1 MSYQLQQV
9 ESVCKLVTSG
19 GTPLSSNPSFY
30 EPKEIPWLKTAEVN
44 YCRIYDTENYISE
57 EGLRRSSAKLIPVN
71 SVIVAMYGQG
81 DTAGR
86 VAINKIPLST
96 NQACCNLV
104 IDDKKAD
111 YRFVYYALT
120 TLYEKMVSLKNGG
133 AQPNLNAGI
142 IKAIEIPMPTLH
154 IQKRIADILSTY
166 DDLIENNRKQIKLL
180 EEAAQRLYKEW
191 FVEFRF
197 PGYKKTRIV
206 EGVPERWEIVILD
219 DVLQKITTGL
229 NPRKNF
235 VLGKGENYYVT
246 IKNMG
251 NNDVY
256 LDDKCDRVDDEAI
269 NKINN
274 RSDLQMGD
282 FLFSGI
288 GTMGRVYWICIPTDN
303 WNVSESVFTLRANDR
318 ISNEYLYMVLLSTD
332 MQNYCDHNA
341 HGAAQRGIR
350 MADLRA
356 YSFLLPS
363 KDIMDK
369 YTRVSQP
376 IIKKTQELR
385 KQNKRLCEARGRLL
399 PKLMSGEIE
408 V

>member
-111 YRFVYYALT
+111 YRYVYYALT

-166 DDLIENNRKQIKLL
+166 DDLIENNQKQIKLL

-191 FVEFRF
+191 FVNLRF
-197 PGYKKTRIV
+197 PGHEDVEIV
-206 EGVPERWEIVILD
+206 DGVPEGWSNGTLGDIAIDAGRRETKDNRRNYSYYLPIDCLPKKSLSYHQMNDVSLAESSLVAFKAKNILFGAMRPYFHKVVVARDNGLTRSTCFVIDAKSKDMWEYLLMLLFDTDTIDYATQISVGTTMPYVRWKDFVNMPALIPSIEVCERFGEIV
-219 DVLQKITTGL
+219 
-229 NPRKNF
+229 NP
-235 VLGKGENYYVT
+235 
-246 IKNMG
+246 I
-251 NNDVY
+251 
-256 LDDKCDRVDDEAI
+256 
-269 NKINN
+269 
-274 RSDLQMGD
+274 
-282 FLFSGI
+282 
-288 GTMGRVYWICIPTDN
+288 
-303 WNVSESVFTLRANDR
+303 VSRAN
-318 ISNEYLYMVLLSTD
+318 LLAEE
-332 MQNYCDHNA
+332 N
-341 HGAAQRGIR
+341 I
-350 MADLRA
+350 
-356 YSFLLPS
+356 
-363 KDIMDK
+363 K
-369 YTRVSQP
+369 
-376 IIKKTQELR
+376 II
-385 KQNKRLCEARGRLL
+385 EARDRLL

>member
-1 MSYQLQQV
+1 MTYQLQQV

-30 EPKEIPWLKTAEVN
+30 EPKEISWLKTAEVN

-111 YRFVYYALT
+111 YRFVYYALA

-166 DDLIENNRKQIKLL
+166 DDLIENNQKQIKLL

-191 FVEFRF
+191 FVDFRF
-197 PGYKKTRIV
+197 PGYEKV
-206 EGVPERWEIVILD
+206 EIIDGVPKGWE
-219 DVLQKITTGL
+219 K
-229 NPRKNF
+229 NP
-235 VLGKGENYYVT
+235 LGKMLKVVRGRSYASKELSDNEGLLMVNLSNIRPYGGYNRDQEKHYTGKVNKDQFVEKHDLLMGVTDMTQERRTVGRVAIVPNLHAKAMISMDLIKLVPIEGSPLFYYALL
-246 IKNMG
+246 NFG
-251 NNDVY
+251 GY
-256 LDDKCDRVDDEAI
+256 SEAI
-269 NKINN
+269 SRFANGTNVLHLRPEVLDIVDAVIPDISLQN
-274 RSDLQMGD
+274 RFVEFYESIQNRMDALQDEM
-282 FLFSGI
+282 I
-288 GTMGRVYWICIPTDN
+288 I
-303 WNVSESVFTLRANDR
+303 
-318 ISNEYLYMVLLSTD
+318 
-332 MQNYCDHNA
+332 
-341 HGAAQRGIR
+341 AA
-350 MADLRA
+350 
-356 YSFLLPS
+356 
-363 KDIMDK
+363 
-369 YTRVSQP
+369 
-376 IIKKTQELR
+376 
-385 KQNKRLCEARGRLL
+385 EARDRLL
-399 PKLMSGEIE
+399 PKLMSGEEE